1 MLCYQKIEPVDFN
14 ECTRIMTAAFDRDT
28 ALHTDLL
35 HDGAMMVMGRVN
47 RAN

>member
-28 ALHTDLL
+28 ALHTDCCTTVPG
-35 HDGAMMVMGRVN
+35 DTTTAR
-47 RAN
+47 